1 MNLMRSG
8 LLYALPVVITLMLG
22 MYGTGFA
29 QDSKAPARSEAADKT
44 DFETVCG
51 ACHTPGMVSDI
62 RTEAD
67 WKDTVEQMVS
77 LGAEGTADQMA
88 AVMRVLLRSWTR
100 VNVNTATATQ
110 LPLVLDIS
118 EATAKA
124 VIKYRSEHGNFK
136 TLADLKKVPGVDAA
150 KLDARKDRI
159 AF

>member
-1 MNLMRSG
+1 MKLMRSG
-8 LLYALPVVITLMLG
+8 FLYALPVQIGLMFG
-22 MYGTGFA
+22 MCGTTIA
-29 QDSKAPARSEAADKT
+29 QDSKASARSEAADKV

-77 LGAEGTADQMA
+77 LGAEGSTDQMA
-88 AVMRVLLRSWTR
+88 AVLRFLLRTWTR
-100 VNVNTATATQ
+100 VNVNTATAAQ

-124 VIKYRSEHGNFK
+124 VVKYRAEHGNFN
-136 TLADLKKVPGVDAA
+136 TLDDLKKVPGMDAA
-150 KLDARKDRI
+150 KLDARKNRI